1 MGRPRI
7 AEEQSA
13 TFVVNLPE
21 LGYKG
26 HVERIV
32 RLLQTYGYRAIPMS
46 GEFVLEMAA
55 DVRRQLDAAQAAQH
69 ILEHAATNRPT
80 DDGDQTT

>member
-1 MGRPRI
+1 
-7 AEEQSA
+7 
-13 TFVVNLPE
+13 
-21 LGYKG
+21 
-26 HVERIV
+26 
-32 RLLQTYGYRAIPMS
+32 MS